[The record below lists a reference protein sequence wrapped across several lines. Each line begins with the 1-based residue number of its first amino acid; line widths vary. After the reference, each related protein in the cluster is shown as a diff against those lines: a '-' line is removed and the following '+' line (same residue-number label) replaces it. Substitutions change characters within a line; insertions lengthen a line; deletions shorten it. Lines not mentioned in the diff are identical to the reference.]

1 MNLFRSKEHVK
12 NWSQFK
18 AGTEAGILTLDE
30 AMRIMSTPR
39 HRNRLN
45 PDYATALPETV
56 PAFIARLLEVTDN
69 SPYWDLRPG

>member
-18 AGTEAGILTLDE
+18 PGTEAGILSLAD
-30 AMRIMSTPR
+30 ALKVMSTPR

-45 PDYATALPETV
+45 ANYVATLPETV
-56 PAFIARLLEVTDN
+56 PAFVARLLEVSGN
-69 SPYWDLRPG
+69 SPFWDLRPS